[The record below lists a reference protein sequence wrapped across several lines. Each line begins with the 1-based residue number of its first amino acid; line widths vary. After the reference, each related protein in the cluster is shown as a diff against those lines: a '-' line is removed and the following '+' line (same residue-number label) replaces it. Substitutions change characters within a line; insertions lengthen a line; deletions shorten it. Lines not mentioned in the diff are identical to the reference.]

1 MTTWNLFPTLSAPMP
16 LQMAIDRLLF
26 EQHHRGCA
34 DGAEPRPILRIF
46 YSSEPWCSVGYAAEK
61 KSGYFLESSRHALQT
76 LPVCRR
82 VTGGGTV
89 IHGQDLIFALCARK
103 EDDPVKFESVETSYR
118 HLHEAVKIAFEKLG
132 MKPEFYRDQR
142 LQTGRDCFLFPV
154 ETDLRLEG
162 KKIAGGAQ
170 KRSGT
175 VFLHE
180 ESIQP
185 PEEISLVKLEA
196 EILNAFENYFN
207 IKMERILIDPELI
220 AEAEKIAPDSV
231 LKVSELNIWN
241 SAV

>member
-1 MTTWNLFPTLSAPMP
+1 MP
-16 LQMAIDRLLF
+16 LQMAINRLLF
-26 EQHHRGCA
+26 ERHSATPAAG
-34 DGAEPRPILRIF
+34 PVLRIF

-103 EDDPVKFESVETSYR
+103 EDDPAKFESVETSYR
-118 HLHEAVKIAFEKLG
+118 HLHEVVKMAFEKLG
-132 MKPEFYRDQR
+132 LKPEFYRDQP

-170 KRSGT
+170 KRSGS

-180 ESIQP
+180 ESVQP
-185 PEEISLVKLEA
+185 PEEISLVRLEE
-196 EILNAFENYFN
+196 EILAAFDNYFG
-207 IKMERILIDPELI
+207 IKMERILIEPEFI
-220 AEAEKIAPDSV
+220 AEAEKAAPGCV
-231 LKVSELNIWN
+231 LKVSEMNVWN

>member
-1 MTTWNLFPTLSAPMP
+1 MP
-16 LQMAIDRLLF
+16 LQMELDRLLF
-26 EQHHRGCA
+26 EEHRRGCA
-34 DGAEPRPILRIF
+34 EGAEPRPILRIF
-46 YSSEPWCSVGYAAEK
+46 YSSDPWCSVGYAAEK

-118 HLHEAVKIAFEKLG
+118 HLHEAVKIAFEKMG
-132 MKPEFYRDQR
+132 MKPEFYRDQS

-185 PEEISLVKLEA
+185 PAEISLVQLET
-196 EILNAFENYFN
+196 EILSAFENYFD
-207 IKMERILIDPELI
+207 IKIERILIDPELMV
-220 AEAEKIAPDSV
+220 EAEKIASDCV
-231 LKVSELNIWN
+231 LKVSEINIWN